1 MTNLEIYDCTLRE
14 GEQAAGVRFSVH
26 ERLEIA
32 KALSDI
38 GVDYIELGWPV
49 HPEVLEAFH
58 EVKKLKLKS
67 KIVAFG
73 STSISENAEEDK
85 NLESLIKSRAE
96 YACIF
101 GKSWLEHVEKQL
113 RISAEENLKKISDSI
128 TFLRN
133 NGMKV
138 FYDAE
143 HYFDAFKS
151 NKSYALQTLKTA
163 SDAGAERI
171 ILCET
176 NGGAMPDEV
185 KQIIKETKE
194 YLDKNNITAG
204 LGVHFHNDCG
214 LALANT
220 LESLDYVKQIQAT
233 VNGIGERVG
242 NADLCE
248 VVPVLI
254 LKKGKTL
261 NVDLEGL
268 KDLSELVYDAANLPG
283 QITQA
288 FVSSHAF
295 SHKGGVHIDATRK
308 GASYEHIN
316 PEELGLNHKL
326 MLSSLGGAACITSAA
341 EKFGYKIDKRDE
353 ATKKKIS
360 DILEELAELEKKGYD
375 CGDIE
380 AEQFMLI
387 EKHLGNFKTF
397 FKINEWNVRTDSE
410 NRSVFYMRLDIN
422 GNEHETE
429 KEIKKEVMGGPVDAA
444 YKAMLELIS
453 NSYPEISELELS
465 DYKIRI
471 VKSKGVESTVRTRIE
486 FSNGEEFSTVG
497 VSDNI
502 IKSNIE
508 AIEKA
513 FNYYLNRKY
522 LKDKK

>member
-1 MTNLEIYDCTLRE
+1 MDMTKLEIYDCTLRE
-14 GEQAAGVRFSVH
+14 GEQAAGVRFSIN

-32 KALSDI
+32 QALSDI

-58 EVKKLKLKS
+58 QIKKIKLNS

-73 STSISENAEEDK
+73 STSIAANAEEDK
-85 NLESLIKSRAE
+85 NLESLIKSQAE

-128 TFLRN
+128 TFLRQ

-151 NKSYALQTLKTA
+151 NREYALETLKKA
-163 SDAGAERI
+163 SEAGAERI

-185 KQIIKETKE
+185 KEIVKETKK
-194 YLDKNNITAG
+194 YLEENKIIAG

-220 LESLDYVKQIQAT
+220 LESLDYIKQIQVT

-254 LKKGKTL
+254 LKKGKKL
-261 NVDLEGL
+261 NVQLEGL

-308 GASYEHIN
+308 GASYEHID
-316 PEELGLNHKL
+316 PEELGLSHKL
-326 MLSSLGGAACITSAA
+326 MLSSLGGAACVISAA
-341 EKFGYKIDKRDE
+341 EKFGYKLDKKDE
-353 ATKKKIS
+353 STKKKIS
-360 DILEELAELEKKGYD
+360 LVLEELSELEKKGYD

-380 AEQFMLI
+380 AEQFILI
-387 EKHLGNFKTF
+387 EKHFGDFKTF
-397 FKINEWNVRTDSE
+397 FKVNEWNVKTNDEDKSR
-410 NRSVFYMRLDIN
+410 FYMSTKIN
-422 GNEHETE
+422 GNTHEIE
-429 KEIKKEVMGGPVDAA
+429 KEIIGGPVDAA
-444 YKAMLELIS
+444 YKAMFELIS
-453 NSYPEISELELS
+453 KNYPEIGELKLS
-465 DYKIRI
+465 DYKVRI
-471 VKSKGVESTVRTRIE
+471 AKSHGVESSVRTRIE
-486 FSNGEEFSTVG
+486 FSDGEQFSTVG

-522 LKDKK
+522 LNKD